1 MGARVFDTV
10 IIDRDKLRADMKT
23 MGVTA
28 VQISEA
34 LGKAPSYLSTAV
46 LNKKSA
52 TRETINRVERAMFKP
67 LGTYITTEEEVN
79 EAPQG
84 NEDLMRRIDKLD
96 ERLNNIEACLD
107 AVESAIK
114 STNTWLARLYA
125 VWTKEEKDDTH

>member
-1 MGARVFDTV
+1 MGARNYDTV

-46 LNKKSA
+46 LNKKSV

-79 EAPQG
+79 EAPKG
-84 NEDLMRRIDKLD
+84 NDDLIRRIDKLD
-96 ERLNNIEACLD
+96 ERLNNIEAAID
-107 AVESAIK
+107 AVEEAVK

-125 VWTKEEKDDTH
+125 VWTKEEKDA

>member
-1 MGARVFDTV
+1 MGARTFDTV
-10 IIDRDKLRADMKT
+10 TIDRDKLRADMKT

-34 LGKAPSYLSTAV
+34 LGKTPAYLSTAV
-46 LNKKSA
+46 LNKQKV

-67 LGTYITTEEEVN
+67 LGTYIKEEEEVN

-84 NEDLMRRIDKLD
+84 NDDLIRRIEKLD
-96 ERLNNIEACLD
+96 ERLNNIEAAID
-107 AVESAIK
+107 AVEQAVK

-125 VWTKEEKDDTH
+125 VWTKEEKDA

>member
-1 MGARVFDTV
+1 MGARTFDTV

-34 LGKAPSYLSTAV
+34 LGKAPSYISTAV
-46 LNKKSA
+46 LNKKSV

-67 LGTYITTEEEVN
+67 LGTYITEEEVN
-79 EAPQG
+79 EAPKG
-84 NEDLMRRIDKLD
+84 NDDLIRRIEKLD
-96 ERLNNIEACLD
+96 ERLNNIEAAID
-107 AVESAIK
+107 AVEEAVK

-125 VWTKEEKDDTH
+125 VWTKEEKDA

>member
-1 MGARVFDTV
+1 MGARNYDTV
-10 IIDRDKLRADMKT
+10 TIDREKLRADMRA

-34 LGKAPSYLSTAV
+34 LGKTPAYLSTAV
-46 LNKKSA
+46 LNKRKV

-79 EAPQG
+79 EAPKG
-84 NEDLMRRIDKLD
+84 NDDLIRRIEKLD
-96 ERLNNIEACLD
+96 ERLNNIEAAID
-107 AVESAIK
+107 AVEQAVK

-125 VWTKEEKDDTH
+125 VWTKEEKDA